1 MSDRD
6 ANAHVVVEGVSKRFE
21 LKRQGVVALHDV
33 SLSLRRSEFVALIGP
48 SGCGKSTLLRLLADL
63 AAPTAGTITIGGR
76 SPAAARRDHRIGF
89 VFQDPTLLPW
99 RSVLDNV
106 RLPIQVAGGRG
117 VAGAASPEEL
127 LALVGLQGF
136 EKAKPAQLSGGMRQ
150 RVAIARALALTPELL
165 LMDEPFGALDEITR
179 QQLNLELLRIWA
191 ETGTTA
197 VLVTHSIAEAALM
210 ADRVVVLSSRPGR
223 ITDVIDVALPRPRTL
238 DVMQTP
244 EFFAVENALRQALF
258 GGHGSGHPAAVPP
271 AAVGA

>member
-1 MSDRD
+1 MSEIGDHVVD
-6 ANAHVVVEGVSKRFE
+6 DHVVVDHVGKRFA
-21 LKRQGVVALHDV
+21 LKRREVVALDDV
-33 SLSLRRSEFVALIGP
+33 SLRMQRGEFVALIGP
-48 SGCGKSTLLRLLADL
+48 SGCGKSTLLRLLADV
-63 AAPTAGTITIGGR
+63 AAPTSGTISIGSR

-106 RLPIQVAGGRG
+106 RLPIQIAGGRG

-127 LALVGLQGF
+127 LALVGLRGF
-136 EKAKPAQLSGGMRQ
+136 ESAKPAQLSGGMRQ

-197 VLVTHSIAEAALM
+197 VLVTHSISEAALM
-210 ADRVVVLSSRPGR
+210 ADRIVVLSPRPGR
-223 ITDVIDVALPRPRTL
+223 ITEVIDVDLPRPRTL
-238 DVMQTP
+238 ALMQEP
-244 EFFAVENALRQALF
+244 AFFAVENAVRSALF
-258 GGHGSGHPAAVPP
+258 GS
-271 AAVGA
+271 VGVDA